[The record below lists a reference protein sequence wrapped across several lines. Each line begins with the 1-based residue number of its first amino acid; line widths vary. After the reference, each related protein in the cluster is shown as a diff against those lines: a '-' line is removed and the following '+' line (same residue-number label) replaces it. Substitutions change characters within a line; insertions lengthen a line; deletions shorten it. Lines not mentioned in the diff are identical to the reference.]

1 MKKTG
6 YLASKKFRYGS
17 TATAITVFTVA
28 LVVLANVIF
37 TALSEKYLWYA
48 DMTEKEVYSLSD
60 ATKKYMEEIT
70 SPVNIYFAAQPDE
83 ISEGTYSEYTKYVY
97 RTAQLL
103 AQEFDNI
110 NVECHD
116 VYREY
121 NFFKPYAE
129 SAATKIAPT
138 SVIVESGTEFRVMLI
153 DSFFIF
159 DDNYQNI
166 WGYTGENKLVSA
178 IYQVTA
184 SDMPI
189 VCFTKGH
196 GETSGEKRAIHT
208 MFSDAG
214 FDVREIDL
222 SLEDIPAD
230 CRIIIADAPLYDFIG
245 REAESES
252 ANEIAKLDT
261 FLDSY
266 GCFMIFADY
275 EKSANLVNLNEFLE
289 EWGISFR
296 SNTYLRDYDHATS
309 VDGITVIAEYVDK
322 DSAEDGALGA
332 SLYADISELDSMPK
346 TVCRY
351 AMPVDILW
359 KEGGGLTG
367 TRQVFPVLKSYSSSE
382 VRRGEETLSSGS
394 ETIMTLSRDKVII
407 NNENYYSYVLACG
420 SASFTSSD
428 YLLSNAYANSEIL
441 RSAMLAMGRE
451 RILTDI
457 PYKAFDK
464 TDITIT
470 TKQANAWTVLFTAAL
485 PVCISAAGV
494 FVYVRRKHS

>member
-1 MKKTG
+1 
-6 YLASKKFRYGS
+6 
-17 TATAITVFTVA
+17 
-28 LVVLANVIF
+28 
-37 TALSEKYLWYA
+37 
-48 DMTEKEVYSLSD
+48 
-60 ATKKYMEEIT
+60 
-70 SPVNIYFAAQPDE
+70 
-83 ISEGTYSEYTKYVY
+83 
-97 RTAQLL
+97 
-103 AQEFDNI
+103 
-110 NVECHD
+110 
-116 VYREY
+116 
-121 NFFKPYAE
+121 
-129 SAATKIAPT
+129 
-138 SVIVESGTEFRVMLI
+138 MLI

-166 WGYTGENKLVSA
+166 WGYNGENKLVSA

-351 AMPVDILW
+351 AMPV
-359 KEGGGLTG
+359 
-367 TRQVFPVLKSYSSSE
+367 
-382 VRRGEETLSSGS
+382 GEETLSSGS

>member
-166 WGYTGENKLVSA
+166 WGYNGENKLVSA

-261 FLDSY
+261 FLDGY

-367 TRQVFPVLKSYSSSE
+367 TRQVFPVLKSYSSSAGAP
-382 VRRGEETLSSGS
+382 RRGNSLLRQRNHNDPVARQGYHKQRKLLLLRPCLRLGVIHLVGLSSF
-394 ETIMTLSRDKVII
+394 ERLREFRDTALR
-407 NNENYYSYVLACG
+407 NACNGQGENTYGYSV
-420 SASFTSSD
+420 
-428 YLLSNAYANSEIL
+428 
-441 RSAMLAMGRE
+441 
-451 RILTDI
+451 
-457 PYKAFDK
+457 
-464 TDITIT
+464 
-470 TKQANAWTVLFTAAL
+470 
-485 PVCISAAGV
+485 
-494 FVYVRRKHS
+494 

>member
-166 WGYTGENKLVSA
+166 WGYNGENKLVSA

-214 FDVREIDL
+214 FDVRE
-222 SLEDIPAD
+222 
-230 CRIIIADAPLYDFIG
+230 R
-245 REAESES
+245 
-252 ANEIAKLDT
+252 
-261 FLDSY
+261 
-266 GCFMIFADY
+266 
-275 EKSANLVNLNEFLE
+275 V
-289 EWGISFR
+289 
-296 SNTYLRDYDHATS
+296 
-309 VDGITVIAEYVDK
+309 
-322 DSAEDGALGA
+322 
-332 SLYADISELDSMPK
+332 
-346 TVCRY
+346 
-351 AMPVDILW
+351 
-359 KEGGGLTG
+359 
-367 TRQVFPVLKSYSSSE
+367 
-382 VRRGEETLSSGS
+382 
-394 ETIMTLSRDKVII
+394 
-407 NNENYYSYVLACG
+407 
-420 SASFTSSD
+420 
-428 YLLSNAYANSEIL
+428 
-441 RSAMLAMGRE
+441 
-451 RILTDI
+451 
-457 PYKAFDK
+457 
-464 TDITIT
+464 
-470 TKQANAWTVLFTAAL
+470 
-485 PVCISAAGV
+485 
-494 FVYVRRKHS
+494 

>member
-1 MKKTG
+1 
-6 YLASKKFRYGS
+6 
-17 TATAITVFTVA
+17 
-28 LVVLANVIF
+28 
-37 TALSEKYLWYA
+37 
-48 DMTEKEVYSLSD
+48 
-60 ATKKYMEEIT
+60 
-70 SPVNIYFAAQPDE
+70 
-83 ISEGTYSEYTKYVY
+83 
-97 RTAQLL
+97 
-103 AQEFDNI
+103 
-110 NVECHD
+110 
-116 VYREY
+116 
-121 NFFKPYAE
+121 
-129 SAATKIAPT
+129 
-138 SVIVESGTEFRVMLI
+138 
-153 DSFFIF
+153 
-159 DDNYQNI
+159 
-166 WGYTGENKLVSA
+166 
-178 IYQVTA
+178 
-184 SDMPI
+184 
-189 VCFTKGH
+189 
-196 GETSGEKRAIHT
+196 
-208 MFSDAG
+208 
-214 FDVREIDL
+214 
-222 SLEDIPAD
+222 
-230 CRIIIADAPLYDFIG
+230 
-245 REAESES
+245 
-252 ANEIAKLDT
+252 
-261 FLDSY
+261 
-266 GCFMIFADY
+266 MIFADY

>member
-48 DMTEKEVYSLSD
+48 GHDGKGGVLPFR

-70 SPVNIYFAAQPDE
+70 SPSTSISRRSPDE

-166 WGYTGENKLVSA
+166 WGYNGENKLVSA

-252 ANEIAKLDT
+252 CERDRKARHLPRQLRLLHD
-261 FLDSY
+261 
-266 GCFMIFADY
+266 
-275 EKSANLVNLNEFLE
+275 
-289 EWGISFR
+289 FR
-296 SNTYLRDYDHATS
+296 RLRK
-309 VDGITVIAEYVDK
+309 VGE
-322 DSAEDGALGA
+322 
-332 SLYADISELDSMPK
+332 P
-346 TVCRY
+346 
-351 AMPVDILW
+351 
-359 KEGGGLTG
+359 
-367 TRQVFPVLKSYSSSE
+367 SS
-382 VRRGEETLSSGS
+382 T
-394 ETIMTLSRDKVII
+394 
-407 NNENYYSYVLACG
+407 
-420 SASFTSSD
+420 
-428 YLLSNAYANSEIL
+428 
-441 RSAMLAMGRE
+441 
-451 RILTDI
+451 
-457 PYKAFDK
+457 
-464 TDITIT
+464 
-470 TKQANAWTVLFTAAL
+470 
-485 PVCISAAGV
+485 
-494 FVYVRRKHS
+494 